1 MEQVLTLEEAAQYL
15 KVAKPT
21 LYRLLEDGKIP
32 AFKVGNQWRF
42 TRELIDK
49 WLWDQLPKKKNV
61 LILNDNESDSTELR
75 RVISSEGHDIVSVSG
90 SREIDGLLDDTAFDI
105 VFLDLTLADPGSLE
119 VLREIRKQKSDLPV
133 VIIIGYPDSEL
144 MNQALDLGPISVL
157 KKPVGKKQLVDLLS
171 ILVAPQ
177 LNSGRESASGRRAA
191 RSHQLLIFPDRHV
204 SRKRHRYSNRAP
216 QTLYGQFHENWIVF
230 SRGTYGGM
238 PQ

>member
-61 LILNDNESDSTELR
+61 LILNDDELVSTELKR
-75 RVISSEGHDIVSVSG
+75 AISSEGHDIVTFSG
-90 SREIDGLLDDTAFDI
+90 SRGIDGLLDDTAFDI
-105 VFLDLTLADPGSLE
+105 VFLDLTLADSGGLE

-133 VIIIGYPDSEL
+133 VIITGYPDSEL

-157 KKPVGKKQLVDLLS
+157 KKPVGRKQLVDLLS

-177 LNSGRESASGRRAA
+177 LNSNRGKKQAA
-191 RSHQLLIFPDRHV
+191 AAD
-204 SRKRHRYSNRAP
+204 
-216 QTLYGQFHENWIVF
+216 
-230 SRGTYGGM
+230 
-238 PQ
+238 